1 MTTKEN
7 IIQYIGVENTPN
19 TDLYFIY
26 GRMNPMH
33 PGHLGLVN
41 ELIRLATEAKL
52 ASGNRKVK
60 VRIFLSTSL
69 NNNNP
74 LIPQNKV
81 NHAKKVLSAYN
92 LNLNSLGEALGI
104 DIKIMPLPTP
114 SFLPATY
121 KQTQLHMLMGEN
133 RWIKKIKGTK
143 GPGIKNRLVNNV
155 ETSIKNN
162 KYNNFRTHILASEVS
177 PNFNIR
183 GLFNHARRIHLNNE
197 RKMRE
202 GKKVNPK
209 LVMANFN
216 WLVKRRNRQHYLP
229 RPPGSISATKVRKAA
244 RNRNLDTLR
253 TYYGGK
259 LNNNSLLNLMN
270 KIQASNAQREEA
282 IKRKANTEASNA
294 QRKKVI
300 KRKANT
306 SASASTPMTRRRR
319 TPKPN

>member
-41 ELIRLATEAKL
+41 ELIRLATEAKR

-60 VRIFLSTSL
+60 VRIFLSTSW

-143 GPGIKNRLVNNV
+143 GPRIRNNLVKVV
-155 ETSIKNN
+155 ENSIKTNN
-162 KYNNFRTHILASEVS
+162 YNSFRRYILTSGAPSNV
-177 PNFNIR
+177 NIR
-183 GLFNHARRIHLNNE
+183 GLFNYARRIHLNNE

-216 WLVKRRNRQHYLP
+216 WLVKRNRQHYLS
-229 RPPGSISATKVRKAA
+229 RPSGSMSATKVREAA
-244 RNRNLDTLR
+244 RRINLPTLR
-253 TYYGGK
+253 NYYDRK
-259 LNNNSLLNLMN
+259 LNNATLISLVN
-270 KIQASNAQREEA
+270 KIQASNAQRQ
-282 IKRKANTEASNA
+282 AN
-294 QRKKVI
+294 
-300 KRKANT
+300 
-306 SASASTPMTRRRR
+306 
-319 TPKPN
+319 TPKPTTGKKTPKPANTPASKPATRSSKRLKGRNSN

>member
-41 ELIRLATEAKL
+41 ELIRLATEAKR

-60 VRIFLSTSL
+60 VRIFLSTSW

-92 LNLNSLGEALGI
+92 LNLNSLGGALGI
-104 DIKIMPLPTP
+104 DIKIMPLASP
-114 SFLPATY
+114 SILPATY

-143 GPGIKNRLVNNV
+143 GPGIRNNLVEAV
-155 ETSIKNN
+155 ENSIKNN
-162 KYNNFRTHILASEVS
+162 NYTSFRRYILDSGAPLNV
-177 PNFNIR
+177 NIR
-183 GLFNHARRIHLNNE
+183 GLFNYARRIHLNNE

-202 GKKVNPK
+202 RKKVNPK

-216 WLVKRRNRQHYLP
+216 WLVKRRNRQHYLS
-229 RPPGSISATKVRKAA
+229 RPPGSMSATKVREAA
-244 RNRNLDTLR
+244 RRRNLPTLR
-253 TYYGGK
+253 NYYDRK
-259 LNNNSLLNLMN
+259 LNNVTLISLVN
-270 KIQASNAQREEA
+270 KIQASNAQRQ
-282 IKRKANTEASNA
+282 AN
-294 QRKKVI
+294 
-300 KRKANT
+300 
-306 SASASTPMTRRRR
+306 
-319 TPKPN
+319 TPKPVNTTQTPTKKRNTPTPATRSSKRLKGKNSN